1 MALKP
6 SHKIVELPRRSRPVR
21 HRPWRAA
28 VAALDARMAG
38 IEGKLDGGRPA
49 TQALPVRMHTA
60 LVCSLLF
67 HIFIIYGVTVRM
79 PERAFFD
86 QQSTQLEVVLVN
98 AKSKARPVKADALAQ
113 HNLDG
118 GGTTDEKRQAQSPL
132 PVLPDQQATTEVNL
146 ALRRVEQLEREARQL
161 MTDARSATQVES
173 AQAAPATAPP
183 TPESEVKPML
193 QATDLMQRS
202 LEIARLEAKIA
213 RDWDDIQQR
222 PRRRFVGARTQ
233 EYRFARY
240 IEDWRQKVER
250 VGEMNYP
257 QAARDQ
263 KMSGSLIVTVAIKA
277 DGSVESVDINKPSGN
292 RILDD
297 ATRRIVLLAAPYAAF
312 PSDLAREVDVLHIV
326 RTWTFTSADRFVSE

>member
-1 MALKP
+1 MA
-6 SHKIVELPRRSRPVR
+6 
-21 HRPWRAA
+21 A
-28 VAALDARMAG
+28 
-38 IEGKLDGGRPA
+38 IERKLDRGPPD
-49 TQALPVRMHTA
+49 TQSLPMSMRAA

-67 HIFIIYGVTVRM
+67 HVFLIYGVTVRM

-86 QQSTQLEVVLVN
+86 RQTTQMEVVLVN
-98 AKSKARPVKADALAQ
+98 AKSKTRPVKADALAQ

-118 GGTTDEKRQAQSPL
+118 GGNTDEKRQAQSPL
-132 PVLPDQQATTEVNL
+132 PVLPDQQSTPDVNL

-161 MTDARSATQVES
+161 MTDVRSQTQVDS
-173 AQAAPATAPP
+173 RQAAPAMPAPV
-183 TPESEVKPML
+183 PESEATPTL

-233 EYRFARY
+233 EYRFTRY

-250 VGEMNYP
+250 VGELNYP
-257 QAARDQ
+257 QAAREQ

-292 RILDD
+292 RILDE
-297 ATRRIVLLAAPYAAF
+297 AARRIVLLAAPYAAF
-312 PSDLAREVDVLHIV
+312 PGELAREIDVLHIV